1 MVVPTERNQDLPPKG
16 IVDRVVLVAEDNAL
30 NFELISAVLERE
42 GHGVRWARDG
52 REAVTAAAAD
62 CPDLLILDL
71 HLPELSG
78 LEVLRHVR
86 ADPATNDLP
95 VLVLTADAM
104 AGTRD
109 EALGEGATDIMTKPF
124 ELKALR
130 STIARLLG

>member
-1 MVVPTERNQDLPPKG
+1 MAPTEKNLDLMPERAAE
-16 IVDRVVLVAEDNAL
+16 RVVLVAEDNAL
-30 NFELISAVLERE
+30 NFELISAVLERD
-42 GHGVRWARDG
+42 GLGVRWARDG
-52 REAVTAAAAD
+52 REAVTATAAA

-95 VLVLTADAM
+95 VLILTADAM
-104 AGTRD
+104 AGTRE

>member
-1 MVVPTERNQDLPPKG
+1 MPERAAE
-16 IVDRVVLVAEDNAL
+16 RVVLVAEDNAL
-30 NFELISAVLERE
+30 NFGRISAVLE
-42 GHGVRWARDG
+42 GDGLGGRWARDG
-52 REAVTAAAAD
+52 GEAVTATAAA

-78 LEVLRHVR
+78 LDVLRQVR

-95 VLVLTADAM
+95 VLILTADAM
-104 AGTRD
+104 AGTRE

>member
-1 MVVPTERNQDLPPKG
+1 MGPTEEIPTE
-16 IVDRVVLVAEDNAL
+16 RVVLVAEDNAL

-52 REAVTAAAAD
+52 QEAVNAAAAD
-62 CPDLLILDL
+62 CPDLMILDL
-71 HLPELSG
+71 HLPQLSG
-78 LEVLRHVR
+78 LEVLKRVR

-104 AGTRD
+104 AGTRE

>member
-1 MVVPTERNQDLPPKG
+1 MGPEVGPTEEAPAE
-16 IVDRVVLVAEDNAL
+16 RVVLVAEDNAL

-52 REAVTAAAAD
+52 QEAVDAAAAD
-62 CPDLLILDL
+62 CPDLMILDL
-71 HLPELSG
+71 HLPQLSG
-78 LEVLRHVR
+78 LDVLKRVR

-104 AGTRD
+104 AGTRE